1 MRTLVG
7 QLGFWDGKHWNVLP
21 LGKAGQVLT
30 SRGRI
35 GVPEWDDLETA
46 APSGGVSDGDKGDIV
61 VSGGGTVWQVDA
73 GVIGTNELGGDVT
86 TAGKAL
92 LDDAS
97 AADQR
102 TTLGLG
108 TLATANSVNDGNW
121 SGADLAVAN
130 GGTGASTAAAARTA
144 LGLIIGTDV
153 QAFDAQLLD
162 LAGLAFAGN
171 SLKVIRVNAGETGF
185 ELATIS
191 AGADPAGY
199 TTIVKSANQ
208 DVTNLGVTADSEF
221 TFAVVAGGHYA
232 IDMDVYVSGN
242 NTTGDFTMDFQV
254 SAGTMTGKGT
264 CQNLTAA
271 AAVQNIIVTAA
282 AAANTTA
289 IITGAPSA
297 SLDDL
302 VAVNVHYAF
311 TASANGTLTFR
322 FGNAA
327 AAAGRTSRVWKGSV
341 MRWKRLD

>member
-1 MRTLVG
+1 
-7 QLGFWDGKHWNVLP
+7 
-21 LGKAGQVLT
+21 
-30 SRGRI
+30 
-35 GVPEWDDLETA
+35 
-46 APSGGVSDGDKGDIV
+46 
-61 VSGGGTVWQVDA
+61 
-73 GVIGTNELGGDVT
+73 
-86 TAGKAL
+86 
-92 LDDAS
+92 
-97 AADQR
+97 
-102 TTLGLG
+102 
-108 TLATANSVNDGNW
+108 
-121 SGADLAVAN
+121 
-130 GGTGASTAAAARTA
+130 
-144 LGLIIGTDV
+144 
-153 QAFDAQLLD
+153 
-162 LAGLAFAGN
+162 
-171 SLKVIRVNAGETGF
+171 VNAGETGF
-185 ELATIS
+185 ELATAS
-191 AGADPAGY
+191 AGADPNGF

-208 DVTNLGVTADSEF
+208 DVTNLGLTNDSEF
-221 TFAVVAGGHYA
+221 SFAVVAGGHYA
-232 IDMDVYVSGN
+232 IDMDLYISGN

-254 SAGTMTGKGT
+254 SAGTQTGKGT